1 MAELSPRRRDGV
13 AIFLIGTGTAF
24 AAGNVG
30 PVVPELAS
38 DFDLTLAGVGFLS
51 GTVFFGAM
59 IFGIAFAPKIAERIG
74 IVAALRL
81 ACVLAGLGS
90 LIFALSPDVAFLAI
104 GRVVS
109 GIGLGIVGTLGPVFG
124 RETGGVARVGV
135 FGAAFQFGIGAGL
148 ASGSLLADLDVDW
161 RVGFL
166 VSAVAGVSA
175 LPLLRGIDVDISLSR
190 SASGFLGKAVR
201 SARVWRLATLFI
213 AMFTV
218 PLLLGAW
225 LVHYLTEDGDIRLA
239 LAGALSFVMFGASA
253 LLRSVGADL
262 AARGT
267 SPLLLRAFAPLF
279 ATAGVGALAFSQSFV
294 VALIGILLMA
304 AGFAL
309 PYAVMIVAAQK
320 QYPREPADPVALY
333 TTLASAIPIFSI
345 PLFGSALSNGYGEE
359 ALLGIAIFIGIAG
372 MLQIKPAGLPLEDP
386 EPESPPAAA
395 A

>member
-1 MAELSPRRRDGV
+1 MEQSPRRRDGV

-38 DFDLTLAGVGFLS
+38 DFDLSLAGVGLLS

-74 IVAALRL
+74 VVPALRL
-81 ACVLAGLGS
+81 ACVLAGIGS
-90 LIFALSPDVAFLAI
+90 LIFALSPDVTLLAV
-104 GRVVS
+104 GRVIS
-109 GIGLGIVGTLGPVFG
+109 GIGLGLVGTLGPVFG

-135 FGAAFQFGIGAGL
+135 FGASFQFGIGAGL

-166 VSAVAGVSA
+166 VSALVGVSA
-175 LPLLRGIDVDISLSR
+175 LPLLRGTEVHISLSR
-190 SASGFLGKAVR
+190 TATGFLGKAVR
-201 SARVWRLATLFI
+201 SARVWRLAALFI

-267 SPLLLRAFAPLF
+267 SPLLLRAFAPLL
-279 ATAGVGALAFSQSFV
+279 ATIGVGVLSFSQSFA
-294 VALIGILLMA
+294 VALFGVIFMA

-333 TTLASAIPIFSI
+333 TTLASTIPIFSI
-345 PLFGSALSNGYGEE
+345 PLFGSALSSGHGEE

-372 MLQIKPAGLPLEDP
+372 LLQIKPADRPLE
-386 EPESPPAAA
+386 PAAPEA